1 LIFLDMNVLH
11 QPFAAIMLVKKEMD
25 RLAEFAFNMIDEAK
39 TAFVTNNMEAAN
51 NVLETENNID
61 ILQSKIVNYL
71 SALFTNESLTE
82 YQAKEVAGL
91 MHVATDIE
99 HVGDYC
105 ENIAEYAIVK
115 HKKKYWFSDEA
126 YAEIYECFDHVS
138 GMMTDSIKALETG
151 DYKIALDVKEQE
163 GEMNLMEARLKKQ
176 HMKRLNEK
184 TCSPEF
190 TVMYNDLIHN
200 IEKIGDSCDNIAEA
214 VLSDVNILAEN
225 A

>member
-1 LIFLDMNVLH
+1 
-11 QPFAAIMLVKKEMD
+11 
-25 RLAEFAFNMIDEAK
+25 
-39 TAFVTNNMEAAN
+39 
-51 NVLETENNID
+51 
-61 ILQSKIVNYL
+61 
-71 SALFTNESLTE
+71 
-82 YQAKEVAGL
+82 

-115 HKKKYWFSDEA
+115 NKKKYWFSDEA

-138 GMMTDSIKALETG
+138 RMMTDSIKALESG
-151 DYKIALDVKEQE
+151 DYKVALDVKEQE
-163 GEMNLMEARLKKQ
+163 GEMNIMEARLKKQ
-176 HMKRLNEK
+176 HMKRLNEG